1 MKILLQISQKYCEK
15 CAVLKQNMDEE
26 ETAHR
31 KCSLDLGLIY
41 SRSHEENSVLEF

>member
-1 MKILLQISQKYCEK
+1 LLQISQKYRKK
-15 CAVLKQNMDEE
+15 CAILNNMDEE

-41 SRSHEENSVLEF
+41 NCSHGENGVLEF